1 VSGVTGPPDPHR
13 VGESAAGDDDPR
25 DASAE
30 AGARPSPD
38 VAEFA
43 FTAAGPWVID
53 PGQLRWNEGLD
64 LVRAQTRADVPRLL
78 EPHRLPPAGRLL
90 RSVASLTRAVGV
102 WYVRER
108 GTSTSQAGL
117 SRRLR
122 RSFENLGSTYVKL
135 GQIISAFEGL
145 FPDEIVTEFK
155 KLRDQVPP
163 EPFAAIRAVVE
174 EDLGRPLDEV
184 FAAFDR
190 EPIAAASI
198 AQVHGAQLVTGEEV
212 VVKVQRPQVAALM
225 RTDVRALA
233 WLAPHLVGRI
243 SVSALANPPALIELF
258 AEQIVEELDF
268 RLEAENMLDLARVF
282 AETEQRAMVVPRPH
296 PTLVTPRVLVM
307 ERLRGFAFD
316 DVVSMHHAGI
326 DTTAVLRAG
335 LIACL
340 EGAMLYGVF
349 HGDLHG
355 GNLLVEADGRTV
367 LFDFG
372 ITGRLTEPQRVAFLR
387 LLLTGTAG
395 DVKGQIAALRDL
407 GAFPSDTDL
416 DAVFADLELDQP
428 VKDPTQMSAT
438 EMVDELQELVKK
450 LLGYGARA
458 PKELMLFVKN
468 LMFLNAATAAL
479 APDLDLI
486 EEIVHIHQYFITH
499 HGDRLVREL
508 GLDPTAAHVDVDAI
522 KAGFLVPAEVDR
534 LTFADL
540 QERRRTILKRMGTKP
555 PRRR

>member
-1 VSGVTGPPDPHR
+1 
-13 VGESAAGDDDPR
+13 
-25 DASAE
+25 
-30 AGARPSPD
+30 
-38 VAEFA
+38 
-43 FTAAGPWVID
+43 
-53 PGQLRWNEGLD
+53 
-64 LVRAQTRADVPRLL
+64 
-78 EPHRLPPAGRLL
+78 
-90 RSVASLTRAVGV
+90 
-102 WYVRER
+102 
-108 GTSTSQAGL
+108 
-117 SRRLR
+117 
-122 RSFENLGSTYVKL
+122 
-135 GQIISAFEGL
+135 
-145 FPDEIVTEFK
+145 
-155 KLRDQVPP
+155 
-163 EPFAAIRAVVE
+163 
-174 EDLGRPLDEV
+174 
-184 FAAFDR
+184 
-190 EPIAAASI
+190 
-198 AQVHGAQLVTGEEV
+198 
-212 VVKVQRPQVAALM
+212 
-225 RTDVRALA
+225 
-233 WLAPHLVGRI
+233 
-243 SVSALANPPALIELF
+243 
-258 AEQIVEELDF
+258 
-268 RLEAENMLDLARVF
+268 
-282 AETEQRAMVVPRPH
+282 
-296 PTLVTPRVLVM
+296 M

-316 DVVSMHHAGI
+316 DVASMHRAGI

-372 ITGRLTEPQRVAFLR
+372 ITGRLTEPQRLAFLR

-416 DAVFADLELDQP
+416 DAVFIDLELDQP

-499 HGDRLVREL
+499 HGDRLAREL
-508 GLDPTAAHVDVDAI
+508 GLDPTAARVEVDAI
-522 KAGFLVPAEVDR
+522 KAGHHLESDGHQAASSP
-534 LTFADL
+534 LTPEGSPGLGAPNSGGARAAPDAGPL
-540 QERRRTILKRMGTKP
+540 RASRRR
-555 PRRR
+555 PRGPDPDRVGAARLRRPEDGAPVAR